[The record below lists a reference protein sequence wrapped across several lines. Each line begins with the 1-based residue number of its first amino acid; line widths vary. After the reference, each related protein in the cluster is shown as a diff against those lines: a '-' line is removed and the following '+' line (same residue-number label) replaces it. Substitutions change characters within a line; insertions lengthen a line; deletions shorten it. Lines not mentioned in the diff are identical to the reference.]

1 LNTQV
6 RNATPEEAIE
16 WSQNDYLL
24 SMKFDPLVLFVVIP
38 AIIQIVVLAF
48 MLASMSVLAYF
59 LNKVIKLL
67 IVSALVS
74 QHSYHLH

>member
-1 LNTQV
+1 MNTQL

-16 WSQNDYLL
+16 WSQKDYFL

-48 MLASMSVLAYF
+48 MLASMSITGTF
-59 LNKVIKLL
+59 FE
-67 IVSALVS
+67 
-74 QHSYHLH
+74 

>member
-16 WSQNDYLL
+16 WSQKDYFL

-48 MLASMSVLAYF
+48 MLASMSITGTF
-59 LNKVIKLL
+59 FE
-67 IVSALVS
+67 
-74 QHSYHLH
+74 

>member
-1 LNTQV
+1 LNTQL

-16 WSQNDYLL
+16 WSQKDYFL

-48 MLASMSVLAYF
+48 MLASMSITGTF
-59 LNKVIKLL
+59 FE
-67 IVSALVS
+67 
-74 QHSYHLH
+74 

>member
-16 WSQNDYLL
+16 WSKNDFFL

-48 MLASMSVLAYF
+48 MLVSMSVTGIF
-59 LNKVIKLL
+59 FE
-67 IVSALVS
+67 
-74 QHSYHLH
+74 